1 MQDQQDAII
10 RKMLRESAEACFGNE
25 WTPSGKRFGFG
36 KRPLHQA
43 LLTRW
48 RGRRGLVAPDQPWS
62 IFTAGCMGV
71 GKTHVMQAL
80 YLPISPH
87 ISPYLPASPY
97 AR

>member
-43 LLTRW
+43 VLT
-48 RGRRGLVAPDQPWS
+48 
-62 IFTAGCMGV
+62 
-71 GKTHVMQAL
+71 
-80 YLPISPH
+80 PISPLDLPCISA
-87 ISPYLPASPY
+87 ISPPYLRSTLHHGASVS
-97 AR
+97 R

>member
-62 IFTAGCMGV
+62 IFPAGCMGV
-71 GKTHVMQAL
+71 GKTHVMQASP
-80 YLPISPH
+80 LPHPK
-87 ISPYLPASPY
+87 P
-97 AR
+97 